1 MAALNA
7 CNAFYGTLAGEN
19 EIQGLVIL
27 SVKIVR
33 LPSYLVINILLEDSL
48 ATFKIILTHSSACMV
63 NKLHGETG
71 NAHMVST
78 FHVRPHS
85 LASKLEWRMSV
96 QQLLKKDS
104 QFGSSKRC
112 TRTKMNTSPEGQ
124 GLMPTLGA
132 YCSLA

>member
-1 MAALNA
+1 MITSKIDSI
-7 CNAFYGTLAGEN
+7 CTLP
-19 EIQGLVIL
+19 I
-27 SVKIVR
+27 
-33 LPSYLVINILLEDSL
+33 YLIEDSL
-48 ATFKIILTHSSACMV
+48 TTLRITLNHSSVRMV
-63 NKLHGETG
+63 NKFHGEMG